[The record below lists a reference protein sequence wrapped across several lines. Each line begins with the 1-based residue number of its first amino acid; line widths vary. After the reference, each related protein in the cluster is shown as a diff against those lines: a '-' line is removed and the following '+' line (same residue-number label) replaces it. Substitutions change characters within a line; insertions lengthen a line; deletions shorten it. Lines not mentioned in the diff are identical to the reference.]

1 MNNPFGQDI
10 NEDVKNLLEEM
21 EETSGF
27 NGLTDHPQKITKPET
42 AAKHTKA
49 DKPDTAAELEKMLE
63 EVEEAVDAAESE
75 DTGDISDA
83 PAYAADGS
91 AEEEQS
97 SDTSPEEW
105 RDQAKAAHNGTI
117 AGLILLLAL
126 YCFQYFRGQGA
137 NYGICAVVFCMLAV
151 ERLPLA
157 IQRKKTFDIVMGVIY
172 LLLAIY
178 SLVLHLMGLLGA

>member
-10 NEDVKNLLEEM
+10 NEDVKNLLEEI

-27 NGLTDHPQKITKPET
+27 NSHPQK
-42 AAKHTKA
+42 AAKSEAAVKHTKA
-49 DKPDTAAELEKMLE
+49 DKTETAAELEKMLE
-63 EVEEAVDAAESE
+63 EVEEAADAAESE
-75 DTGDISDA
+75 DTEDIPDA
-83 PAYAADGS
+83 PAYAADSS
-91 AEEEQS
+91 ADEEHS

-157 IQRKKTFDIVMGVIY
+157 IQRKKPFDIVMGAIY
-172 LLLAIY
+172 LLLAVY